1 MKLTIFKTD
10 GTSSGKEAE
19 LSDSIFSIEPNE
31 TVLYEDVRR
40 ILANRRQ
47 GTAKTKERGEVRG
60 GGRKAYKQKGTGMAR
75 RGSMRSPLLKGGG
88 TVFGPKPRNY
98 TVNLTKKAKRLAR
111 KSALTLKA
119 RDEAIKVVEDFSMD
133 APKTKDFIAILA
145 ALELDAKKVLVLLGE
160 TDRNVYLSSRNIP
173 NITVVR
179 SHEANTY
186 DILNAE
192 YLLFTDS
199 AVSALQK
206 SIEGKIEE
214 EAA

>member
-1 MKLTIFKTD
+1 MKLTIYKTD

-19 LSDSIFSIEPNE
+19 LSDSIFSIDPNE

-88 TVFGPKPRNY
+88 TVFGPSPRNY

-119 RDEAIKVVEDFSMD
+119 REEAIKVVEDFSMD

-145 ALELDAKKVLVLLGE
+145 ALEMDTKKVLVLLGE
-160 TDRNVYLSSRNIP
+160 TDRNTYLSSRNIP
-173 NITVVR
+173 NVTVAR

-199 AVSALQK
+199 AVSALQE

>member
-119 RDEAIKVVEDFSMD
+119 KDEAIKVVEDFSMD

-145 ALELDAKKVLVLLGE
+145 ALELDTKKVLILLGE

-199 AVSALQK
+199 AVSALQD

>member
-1 MKLTIFKTD
+1 MKLKIFKTD
-10 GTSSGKEAE
+10 GTSSGNEVE

-47 GTAKTKERGEVRG
+47 GTAKTKERSEVRG

-75 RGSMRSPLLKGGG
+75 RGTMRSPLLKGGG
-88 TVFGPKPRNY
+88 TVFGPRPRNY

-119 RDEAIKVVEDFSMD
+119 RDETIKVVEDFSMD

-145 ALELDAKKVLVLLGE
+145 ALELDSKKVLVLLDE
-160 TDRNVYLSSRNIP
+160 TDRNIYLSSRNIP
-173 NITVVR
+173 NVTVVR

-192 YLLFTDS
+192 YLLFSDS
-199 AVSALQK
+199 AVSVLQE

>member
-1 MKLTIFKTD
+1 MKLKIFKTD
-10 GTSSGKEAE
+10 GTSSGNEVE
-19 LSDSIFSIEPNE
+19 LNDSIFSIEPNE

-47 GTAKTKERGEVRG
+47 GTAKTKERSEVRG

-75 RGSMRSPLLKGGG
+75 RGTMRSPLLKGGG
-88 TVFGPKPRNY
+88 TVFGPRPRNY

-145 ALELDAKKVLVLLGE
+145 ALELDTNKVLVLLDE
-160 TDRNVYLSSRNIP
+160 TDRNIYLSSRNIP
-173 NITVVR
+173 NVTVVR

-192 YLLFTDS
+192 YLLFSDS
-199 AVSALQK
+199 AVSVLQE

>member
-1 MKLTIFKTD
+1 MKLTIYKTD

-19 LSDSIFSIEPNE
+19 LSDSIFSIKPNE

-40 ILANRRQ
+40 ILANKRQ

-75 RGSMRSPLLKGGG
+75 RGTMRSPLLKGGG
-88 TVFGPKPRNY
+88 TVFGPRPRSY
-98 TVNLTKKAKRLAR
+98 TVNLTKKAKKLAR
-111 KSALTLKA
+111 KSALSLKA
-119 RDEAIKVVEDFSMD
+119 SDEAIKVVEDFSLD

-145 ALELDAKKVLVLLGE
+145 ALELDGNKVLVLLGDK
-160 TDRNVYLSSRNIP
+160 DRNVYLSSRNLP
-173 NITVVR
+173 NVTVVR

-186 DILNAE
+186 DILNADK
-192 YLLFTDS
+192 LLFTDS
-199 AVSALQK
+199 AVSVLEE
-206 SIEGKIEE
+206 SIDGKIEE

>member
-119 RDEAIKVVEDFSMD
+119 KDKAIKVVEDFSMD

-145 ALELDAKKVLVLLGE
+145 ALELDSRKVLILLGE
-160 TDRNVYLSSRNIP
+160 SDRNIYLSSRNIP
-173 NITVVR
+173 NVTVVR
-179 SHEANTY
+179 SQEANTY

-192 YLLFTDS
+192 SLLLTDS
-199 AVSALQK
+199 AVSALQA
-206 SIEGKIEE
+206 SIEGIVEE